1 MDLLPAGKAR
11 EGIGE
16 WARGEWPEGGAG
28 KWSKFQIGADLGG

>member
-11 EGIGE
+11 EGIE
-16 WARGEWPEGGAG
+16 WARRGWPEGGAG